1 MSGTLIAHRGAV
13 RIPKEALMQIEA
25 PTPTQTWRPVSHGV
39 LVNTLTEVLSS
50 RGIAVKK
57 EEYAVQR
64 EGNLLFG
71 VMDLV
76 WGGTLDYYAALGI
89 RTSND
94 KTFAIQIAIG
104 ARVIVCDNLLM
115 SGELIA
121 LKRKHTAGLELVD
134 ELTAGIRRYELGY
147 QQLTKGIEQLKVCSI
162 SLVEAREMVFTIFA
176 RRILPVRLFP
186 DVSRDYL
193 KDSRECSG
201 ITAWDVQN
209 SCTSALKKLT
219 PTVAFAANVKLGK
232 FFSRPPVIFSASQT
246 SENVVQGSEGT

>member
-13 RIPKEALMQIEA
+13 CIPKEELMKIEA
-25 PTPTQTWRPVSHGV
+25 PAPTQTWRPVSHGV
-39 LVNTLTEVLSS
+39 LVNTLTEILFN

-57 EEYAVQR
+57 EEYAIQR

-76 WGGTLDYYAALGI
+76 WGQTADYYAALGI

-94 KTFAIQIAIG
+94 KSFAIQIAIG

-134 ELTAGIRRYELGY
+134 ELTAGIHRYELGY
-147 QQLTKGIEQLKVCSI
+147 QQYTKQIDFLQRTPWTAT
-162 SLVEAREMVFTIFA
+162 EAHERIYMIFA
-176 RRILPVRLFP
+176 KRIVPIRLFHQVATP
-186 DVSRDYL
+186 Y
-193 KDSRECSG
+193 SG
-201 ITAWDVQN
+201 DEKIFRAWDVLQ
-209 SCTSALKKLT
+209 SFTSAMKKLK
-219 PTVAFAANVKLGK
+219 PSVAFDANVKLGR
-232 FFSRPPVIFSASQT
+232 FFSHPFCVFPAPRSL
-246 SENVVQGSEGT
+246 ENLVQ